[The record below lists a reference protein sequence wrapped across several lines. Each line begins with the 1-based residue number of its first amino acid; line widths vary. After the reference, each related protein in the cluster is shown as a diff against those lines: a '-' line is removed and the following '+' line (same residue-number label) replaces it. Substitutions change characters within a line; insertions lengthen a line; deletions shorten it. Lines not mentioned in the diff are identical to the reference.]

1 MGTKQILDRLNSAG
15 HDIKTIFLCGGLSK
29 NSVFLQCHSDATGN
43 QNEIALFF
51 FWRGFFVC
59 ACVLYFILTK
69 SCLKQALFQGE
80 LDFI

>member
-43 QNEIALFF
+43 QNEIALFVF
-51 FWRGFFVC
+51 FEGFFCVC
-59 ACVLYFILTK
+59 VCFIF
-69 SCLKQALFQGE
+69 S
-80 LDFI
+80 